1 MKPPPPSFRWLAVV
15 IVACLVS
22 SIPAAAARS
31 NVLFIAADDLRP
43 DFGCY
48 GAAQVKTPN
57 LDALARRGR
66 LFERAYVQQAV
77 CNPSRASIMTG
88 LRPDT
93 IEVWDLQTHFRAARP
108 DAVTLP
114 QHFKNNGYTTISI
127 GKLFHNQGKRV
138 PPGGPF
144 SDPVSWSVPPA
155 FADGAHWQDWVMP
168 DGKPPPRK
176 QDAMQCLDVPDN
188 AYFDGQIADAACAKL
203 AELESAGQPFFLAV
217 GFWKPHLPFNAPK
230 KYWDLYD
237 RAEIAPPDPAAM
249 PAGAPAM
256 AGHDSNEL
264 RNYGGIPKEGSIPPA
279 LAAELRHGYYA
290 GISFLDAQVGRIVAE
305 LERLGLADNTI
316 IVFWS
321 DHGFHLGEH
330 TLWGK
335 SSNYE
340 LDARSP
346 LIIAM
351 PGLKQPGVGAP
362 GLVEFIDIYPTVV
375 ALAGLPAASGL
386 QGRSLVPLL
395 EDPRHLGKAAVLSQ
409 HPRPYFNGQL
419 THMGYSLRTAQHR
432 YVEWREVSTGT
443 VTARELYDEAADPRE
458 TVNRASDLTQAA
470 LVEKLAEQLRDLA
483 GKNPRILPL
492 SAN

>member
-1 MKPPPPSFRWLAVV
+1 MNLPPPSFRWLAAA
-15 IVACLVS
+15 IVAWLVS

-31 NVLFIAADDLRP
+31 NILFIAADDLRP
-43 DFGCY
+43 DLGCY
-48 GAAQVKTPN
+48 GVAQVKTPN

-88 LRPDT
+88 LRPDA

-127 GKLFHNQGKRV
+127 GKLFHNQGRRV

-249 PAGAPAM
+249 PTGAPAM

-264 RNYGGIPKEGSIPPA
+264 RNYGGIPKEGPIPPA

-346 LIIAM
+346 LIIAT

-395 EDPRHLGKAAVLSQ
+395 EDPRHPGKAAVLSQ

-458 TVNRASDLTQAA
+458 TVNRASEPTQAA

-483 GKNPRILPL
+483 GENPRILPL